1 MLQQLL
7 RNRLLCIV
15 LALWAVITYSR
26 MYLAS
31 HLMPFGSQSVLKVA
45 SSVTHYCINPLMM
58 MQKANCIHAQECDHE
73 VPNFDASAGTKRR
86 SGTCLQP
93 AYSTCSW

>member
-1 MLQQLL
+1 MQEAPKMLQQLL

-31 HLMPFGSQSVLKVA
+31 HLMPFWQPVSTQGSIISDSLLHQS
-45 SSVTHYCINPLMM
+45 IN
-58 MQKANCIHAQECDHE
+58 D
-73 VPNFDASAGTKRR
+73 DAGGKLHPCTRV
-86 SGTCLQP
+86 
-93 AYSTCSW
+93 